1 MVDGHIGCHVSWSP
15 LRKWSMVF
23 SLSPVLRVDE
33 YVLEFFVVDGH
44 VGCHVSWS
52 PLWKWSMVFSLS
64 PVLRVDECV

>member
-44 VGCHVSWS
+44 IGCHVSWS
-52 PLWKWSMVFSLS
+52 RSFVEMVHGVQFVTCFSS
-64 PVLRVDECV
+64 